1 METIRCPYCEC
12 KVLMSDVEDD
22 DGACPEC
29 GAPLLGSLF
38 MDDDFADEA
47 EPVGG
52 PDLDADPEA
61 DLPDDDLGA
70 GDDAADSDDEDDE
83 DLDS

>member
-38 MDDDFADEA
+38 SDDFADDEGNDA
-47 EPVGG
+47 DGEL
-52 PDLDADPEA
+52 DLDMDA
-61 DLPDDDLGA
+61 DLPMGVADDDDVGE
-70 GDDAADSDDEDDE
+70 DEEEDEDEDQDE
-83 DLDS
+83 